1 MIGAII
7 GDIAGSKYE
16 FNNVRREDFPL
27 MDTGCDFTDDTV
39 CTVAVA
45 DAILHG
51 KDYAAALQEWCRRY
65 PHPMGAYGG
74 NFSRWIWSE
83 NPEPYGSFGNGCAM
97 RVSPIGWLFSDEKT
111 VAAEARK
118 SSAVTHN
125 HPHGMDGAELI
136 ATAIFR
142 LRCGAPKETAAENV
156 VKAFGW
162 LPEYRPF
169 SNKFDETVMNAV
181 PVAVS
186 CFLASESFED
196 AVRKSIVVGGDSD
209 TIGAIVG
216 GLAEAYYGVPSELK
230 VKALEFLPEEMKIIV
245 TEFETKVIRGLQ
257 PRCESE
263 LLERQ

>member
-1 MIGAII
+1 MIGSII
-7 GDIAGSKYE
+7 GDIAGSLYE
-16 FNNVRREDFPL
+16 FNNVHTEAFPL
-27 MDTGCDFTDDTV
+27 MGAGCDYTDDTV
-39 CTVAVA
+39 CTMAIA

-51 KDYAAALQEWCRRY
+51 KDYGAALQDWCRRY
-65 PHPMGAYGG
+65 PDPMGAYGV
-74 NFSRWIWSE
+74 NFSSWIRSE

-97 RVSPIGWLFSDEKT
+97 RVSPVGWLFNEEKI

-118 SSAVTHN
+118 SAAVTHN
-125 HPHGMDGAELI
+125 HPYGMAGAELI

-142 LRCGAPKETAAENV
+142 LRGGAPKETAADNV
-156 VKAFGW
+156 AKIFGW

-186 CFLASESFED
+186 CFLASDSFED

-216 GLAEAYYGVPSELK
+216 SLSEAYYGVPDDLK
-230 VKALEFLPEEMKIIV
+230 AKALGFLPEEMNAIIA
-245 TEFETKVIRGLQ
+245 EFE
-257 PRCESE
+257 
-263 LLERQ
+263 RQRKSIK

>member
-27 MDTGCDFTDDTV
+27 MDAGCDFTDDTV

-97 RVSPIGWLFSDEKT
+97 RVSPVGWLFSDEKT
-111 VAAEARK
+111 VASEARK

-125 HPHGMDGAELI
+125 HPKAMDGAELI

-142 LRCGAPKETAAENV
+142 LRGGAAKETAAENV
-156 VKAFGW
+156 VRVFGS

-169 SNKFDETVMNAV
+169 SNGFDETVMNAV

-216 GLAEAYYGVPSELK
+216 GLAQAYYGVPAELR
-230 VKALEFLPEEMKIIV
+230 VRALEFLPEEMKEIV
-245 TEFETKVIRGLQ
+245 EEFEYREGQ
-257 PRCESE
+257 Y
-263 LLERQ
+263 